1 MLYTTG
7 SNLIKEPKNQT
18 KTQNV
23 LISITRIYTLSATLS
38 MASLGLI
45 YPRGNSTTTTI
56 GPSGCS
62 KKQLMACLSNLL
74 SAFFLSFLLNG
85 PSNPAEMSPD
95 IFPPSTGDYFNMV
108 TRALLLLQTFLANL
122 RAEGF
127 GQLSNRD
134 SSWEG
139 APQRVRQLRQFWTL
153 NILKK

>member
-1 MLYTTG
+1 MLYSTG

-18 KTQNV
+18 KTKNV
-23 LISITRIYTLSATLS
+23 LINITRIYTLSATVLS

-85 PSNPAEMSPD
+85 PSNPTEMSPD
-95 IFPPSTGDYFNMV
+95 IFFLSTGDYFNMV

-122 RAEGF
+122 RAERF
-127 GQLSNRD
+127 GQLSDSD

-139 APQRVRQLRQFWTL
+139 APQRQLRQFWTL

>member
-18 KTQNV
+18 KTNNV
-23 LISITRIYTLSATLS
+23 LTSITRIYTLSATLLS
-38 MASLGLI
+38 KAPLGLI
-45 YPRGNSTTTTI
+45 YPRGNSTTTI
-56 GPSGCS
+56 RPSGCS

-95 IFPPSTGDYFNMV
+95 IFPLSTGDYFNMS

-122 RAEGF
+122 RAERF
-127 GQLSNRD
+127 GQLSDTD
-134 SSWEG
+134 SSWEC
-139 APQRVRQLRQFWTL
+139 APQRVRQLLQFWTL